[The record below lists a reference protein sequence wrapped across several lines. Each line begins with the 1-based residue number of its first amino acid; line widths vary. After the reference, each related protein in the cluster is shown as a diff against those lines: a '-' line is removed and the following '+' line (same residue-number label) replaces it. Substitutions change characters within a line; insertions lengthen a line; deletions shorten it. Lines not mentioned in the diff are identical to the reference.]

1 MNNICHNRYIRLLAM
16 ILKTSI
22 CFIRKML
29 ECRMY
34 FICTETGAVVF
45 QPEALPQAES
55 IAENEN
61 E

>member
-1 MNNICHNRYIRLLAM
+1 M